1 MKRSRRTALIL
12 VGVLT
17 IVWFAP
23 LLIPV
28 PPLRVTAPVEALTDP
43 DSRFLAVSGLQVHY
57 KLAGEGEPT
66 LVLLHGLGASVFSWR
81 EVMAPLA
88 RLGTVIAF
96 DRPGFGLTSRPM
108 PGEWKGESPYA
119 AESQARLTVALLD
132 KLGIERAIL
141 VGHSAGGTIS
151 ALTALRFPERVEALV
166 LVSPAIYAAG
176 GTPVWFRPLLSL
188 PQVRRWGPLFV
199 RSVSGRGESL
209 LASAWHDPS
218 KIKPDVLAGYAK
230 GWQVSNWDRALWE
243 FVLASRPLNLEQQLD
258 KIQMPT
264 LVLIGDD
271 DRWVPKEQSIRLA
284 SELPHAE
291 LVVVPDCGHLLQEES
306 PRAFLDAASSFLAK
320 LP

>member
-1 MKRSRRTALIL
+1 MKRSQRTALIL
-12 VGVLT
+12 GGVLT

-28 PPLRVTAPVEALTDP
+28 PPLRVTMPVEALTDP

-66 LVLLHGLGASVFSWR
+66 LVLLHGMGASVFSWR

-132 KLGIERAIL
+132 KLGIEKAIL
-141 VGHSAGGTIS
+141 VGHSAGGTIA

-166 LVSPAIYAAG
+166 LVSPAIYAG
-176 GTPVWFRPLLSL
+176 GGAPIRFGPLLSL

-199 RSVSGRGESL
+199 RSVAGRGESL
-209 LASAWHDPS
+209 LASAWHDPA

-230 GWQVSNWDRALWE
+230 GWQVPNWDRALWE
-243 FVLASRPLNLEQQLD
+243 FMLASRPLNLEQQLD

-264 LVLIGDD
+264 LVLTGDD